1 MAITERNLL
10 NEARALVASGGHDPI
25 VAEVLRMRFNTI
37 VEEMGSTL
45 KQTSGSPI
53 LSEANDFST
62 NVLDA
67 RAGICATG
75 SFILFHLGSATRCLE
90 AILAR
95 YPEGDIRPG
104 DAIIV
109 NDPYIGSPHKPDIG
123 VLTPIFY
130 DGAIVNWVWTAA
142 HMYDIGGIS
151 PGSFS
156 PQVLDTYGEGL
167 MIPPLKIMK
176 EGVVNDDLRQI
187 IEANS
192 RLGTAVFN
200 DIRCLVA
207 TNNVAIER
215 IHEAIEYYGLETY
228 RLYSNVIGV
237 LSERAF
243 RERIARI
250 PDGTWRTVD
259 WMEHDGH
266 EHALYEVHCALTVD
280 GDGIE
285 LDFEGSAPQAPGLV
299 NCGPGGLL
307 GNIMSPVVQML
318 CHDLQINFGLIHPIA
333 IRAPEGTVANAT
345 EPAATGYGHLDAGYK
360 ISKMV
365 TELLSQACQ
374 TSDDPWLRGRALGQ
388 WNDSWSIETWG
399 GTDQYG
405 KRFAWLNMDG
415 GGFGGG
421 AFSVHDGMDVAGD
434 LTSVGNAIPDIEWTE
449 QLYPALHL
457 WRRLE
462 PNSGGPGTYRGG
474 GGLDLAWTMWQAPV
488 DEFTGTVVMAMF
500 SIPSRG
506 HDGGWPGSS
515 SRIEQLRG
523 TDVHAQLADG
533 RWPTPETLEVGETFL
548 SPPKHSPLRLHPGD
562 VVRHFTGGGAGFGD
576 PLLRV
581 PEAVARGVRD
591 GWVSAEHA
599 RLVHGVAVGADGA
612 LDAAGTDELRRSL
625 RRGRIGRDPVEPGSW
640 QVPEGAAWI
649 GLYLVEVDGRV
660 RTTTTGEDLCAAGDD
675 WRDHVIARE
684 TELARRLQ
692 EVGMWAAPHP
702 DTPIVLVE
710 HYAPA
715 CGTTLLVEVTVQ
727 GRRPTTASLARHP
740 G

>member
-10 NEARALVASGGHDPI
+10 EEARALVASGGHDPI

-95 YPEGDIRPG
+95 YPEDDIRPG

-266 EHALYEVHCALTVD
+266 EHALYEVHCALTVE

-285 LDFEGSAPQAPGLV
+285 FDFEGSAPQAPGLV

-307 GNIMSPVVQML
+307 GNIMSPIVQML
-318 CHDLQINFGLIHPIA
+318 CHDLQINFGLIHPIG

-365 TELLSQACQ
+365 TELLS
-374 TSDDPWLRGRALGQ
+374 L
-388 WNDSWSIETWG
+388 I
-399 GTDQYG
+399 
-405 KRFAWLNMDG
+405 
-415 GGFGGG
+415 
-421 AFSVHDGMDVAGD
+421 H
-434 LTSVGNAIPDIEWTE
+434 I
-449 QLYPALHL
+449 
-457 WRRLE
+457 
-462 PNSGGPGTYRGG
+462 
-474 GGLDLAWTMWQAPV
+474 
-488 DEFTGTVVMAMF
+488 
-500 SIPSRG
+500 
-506 HDGGWPGSS
+506 
-515 SRIEQLRG
+515 
-523 TDVHAQLADG
+523 
-533 RWPTPETLEVGETFL
+533 
-548 SPPKHSPLRLHPGD
+548 
-562 VVRHFTGGGAGFGD
+562 
-576 PLLRV
+576 
-581 PEAVARGVRD
+581 
-591 GWVSAEHA
+591 
-599 RLVHGVAVGADGA
+599 
-612 LDAAGTDELRRSL
+612 
-625 RRGRIGRDPVEPGSW
+625 
-640 QVPEGAAWI
+640 
-649 GLYLVEVDGRV
+649 
-660 RTTTTGEDLCAAGDD
+660 
-675 WRDHVIARE
+675 
-684 TELARRLQ
+684 
-692 EVGMWAAPHP
+692 
-702 DTPIVLVE
+702 
-710 HYAPA
+710 
-715 CGTTLLVEVTVQ
+715 
-727 GRRPTTASLARHP
+727 
-740 G
+740 

>member
-1 MAITERNLL
+1 M
-10 NEARALVASGGHDPI
+10 
-25 VAEVLRMRFNTI
+25 
-37 VEEMGSTL
+37 
-45 KQTSGSPI
+45 
-53 LSEANDFST
+53 
-62 NVLDA
+62 
-67 RAGICATG
+67 
-75 SFILFHLGSATRCLE
+75 
-90 AILAR
+90 
-95 YPEGDIRPG
+95 
-104 DAIIV
+104 
-109 NDPYIGSPHKPDIG
+109 
-123 VLTPIFY
+123 LTPIFY

-266 EHALYEVHCALTVD
+266 EHALYEVQCALTVE
-280 GDGIE
+280 GDGIV

-307 GNIMSPVVQML
+307 GNIMSPIVQML
-318 CHDLQINFGLIHPIA
+318 CHDLQINFGLIHPID

-374 TSDDPWLRGRALGQ
+374 ASDDPWLRGRALGQ

-399 GTDQYG
+399 GIDQYG

-515 SRIEQLRG
+515 SRIQQLRA

-533 RWPTPETLEVGETFL
+533 RWPTPETLGVGETFL
-548 SPPKHSPLRLHPGD
+548 SPPKYSPLRLQAGR
-562 VVRHFTGGGAGFGD
+562 RHA
-576 PLLRV
+576 PL
-581 PEAVARGVRD
+581 
-591 GWVSAEHA
+591 
-599 RLVHGVAVGADGA
+599 HGRRRR
-612 LDAAGTDELRRSL
+612 LRR
-625 RRGRIGRDPVEPGSW
+625 P
-640 QVPEGAAWI
+640 AA
-649 GLYLVEVDGRV
+649 
-660 RTTTTGEDLCAAGDD
+660 
-675 WRDHVIARE
+675 
-684 TELARRLQ
+684 ARRPRSWL
-692 EVGMWAAPHP
+692 AAC
-702 DTPIVLVE
+702 
-710 HYAPA
+710 A
-715 CGTTLLVEVTVQ
+715 
-727 GRRPTTASLARHP
+727 TA

>member
-1 MAITERNLL
+1 
-10 NEARALVASGGHDPI
+10 
-25 VAEVLRMRFNTI
+25 MRFNTI

-95 YPEGDIRPG
+95 YPEDDIRPG

-280 GDGIE
+280 GDGIVF
-285 LDFEGSAPQAPGLV
+285 DFEGSAPQAPGPRQLRAGRPARQHHV
-299 NCGPGGLL
+299 ADRADALPRPADQLRAHPPDRHPARRRARSRTPR
-307 GNIMSPVVQML
+307 SPR
-318 CHDLQINFGLIHPIA
+318 P
-333 IRAPEGTVANAT
+333 R
-345 EPAATGYGHLDAGYK
+345 ATG
-360 ISKMV
+360 
-365 TELLSQACQ
+365 
-374 TSDDPWLRGRALGQ
+374 TSTPATRSRRWSRSSCPRPARHRMTRGCAAARSASGTTRGRSRPGAAPTSTASASRG
-388 WNDSWSIETWG
+388 STW
-399 GTDQYG
+399 TAAASAAAPS
-405 KRFAWLNMDG
+405 RC
-415 GGFGGG
+415 
-421 AFSVHDGMDVAGD
+421 
-434 LTSVGNAIPDIEWTE
+434 TT
-449 QLYPALHL
+449 
-457 WRRLE
+457 
-462 PNSGGPGTYRGG
+462 
-474 GGLDLAWTMWQAPV
+474 AWT
-488 DEFTGTVVMAMF
+488 
-500 SIPSRG
+500 SRA
-506 HDGGWPGSS
+506 
-515 SRIEQLRG
+515 
-523 TDVHAQLADG
+523 T
-533 RWPTPETLEVGETFL
+533 
-548 SPPKHSPLRLHPGD
+548 
-562 VVRHFTGGGAGFGD
+562 
-576 PLLRV
+576 
-581 PEAVARGVRD
+581 
-591 GWVSAEHA
+591 
-599 RLVHGVAVGADGA
+599 
-612 LDAAGTDELRRSL
+612 
-625 RRGRIGRDPVEPGSW
+625 
-640 QVPEGAAWI
+640 
-649 GLYLVEVDGRV
+649 
-660 RTTTTGEDLCAAGDD
+660 
-675 WRDHVIARE
+675 
-684 TELARRLQ
+684 
-692 EVGMWAAPHP
+692 
-702 DTPIVLVE
+702 
-710 HYAPA
+710 
-715 CGTTLLVEVTVQ
+715 
-727 GRRPTTASLARHP
+727 
-740 G
+740 